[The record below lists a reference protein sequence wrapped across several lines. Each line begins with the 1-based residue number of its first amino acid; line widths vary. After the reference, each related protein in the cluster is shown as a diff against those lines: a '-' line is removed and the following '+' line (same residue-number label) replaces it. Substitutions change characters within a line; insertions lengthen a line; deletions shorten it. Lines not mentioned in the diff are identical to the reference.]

1 VAGEINADVCGCD
14 CISAQA
20 LAETLLLVLFLTL
33 ADYKTDSSSSSLG
46 HNLGHAVIYS
56 THRLLRGGRTLF
68 GWASLPRMQKCFLR
82 GSPPLLY
89 WESRN
94 ANNHQTGA
102 CNARDRGMYI
112 MPLPSSSPPPPGK
125 AQQHLYVLCGSQNI
139 IHAIAARRS
148 REKCRRRRLLC
159 CVGWA
164 AADAASEA
172 VHIRWLRALDDHEIM
187 FSQNDENNVVCASN
201 CSRWMVAGKADPEMP
216 KRMYIHPDSPS
227 SGEQWMQKV
236 VSFHKLKLTNNISDK
251 HGFNEQHVYVRA
263 CVYSYHCRAENVLT
277 IVCYGDHRYTE
288 KRMDLPLRVILYSE
302 RERER
307 RVAANCDGEAHT
319 YTHAQENGRSSA
331 QARGGRSP
339 LHFYIHTTLLYTA
352 CMCVIQCVGAAAS
365 ELDVLLLLL
374 LLYQLQHYHCYYSSI
389 SKPHRRC
396 LKKGEDVDNIFTR
409 ARAYYKT
416 LENSL
421 SPAVRKFF
429 SLLITRCAI
438 VPQVHQQ
445 QQHTH
450 KEVPGGRDDDDDDD
464 EEVYIHISNTGCS
477 RFVRRRFSEVSFI
490 TFSRGARETRATT
503 HRVQYTTSC
512 CCSRTRSYRRDCKI
526 PCAQGNYVRRRR
538 ERERKSKPCMCTID
552 HGTIPCVRYYELYT
566 ALCARAYKIRDLY
579 RIEYV
584 CSTATAAVA
593 AAELPS
599 CHGELR
605 DSRILGHSRGLR
617 VNSKLARSYIYSNN
631 NSNHRQHQQQHYT
644 PRRRSLLL
652 LLPRPP
658 PLVDVSSCINFP
670 FRPARACM
678 HTRRG
683 RAPRGAEC
691 YRKRKKLEKEVL
703 MPRRHNGDDDAAA
716 AAIAARANYFSFV
729 PKRESRYCFA
739 ARQARAP
746 TLCSH
751 QPTNPEPGNGYSK
764 DPSLLYTILNSMH
777 KYQPRF
783 HLVRAN
789 DILKLPYSTF
799 RSYVFKET
807 EFIAVTAYQNEKITQ
822 LKIDN
827 NPFAKGFRDT
837 GAGKREKKGFAR
849 ENWIASTDTRT
860 RSLLSVSGG
869 GSRLSSSGLG
879 GPGSPDKH
887 RRSSNSANDYYDDDD
902 KLLDVVGP
910 DTPRPSHH
918 HRSHSHDRDGIS
930 HDGSESSGSES
941 ERLAAHHGS
950 EGPRPDVTVG
960 PPLHHPPLIP
970 YLYPTVSGLYPPP
983 SHLMPPSPLGLHGS
997 VTTNMLLNA
1006 QIALAAQHS
1015 SLFSHYNPQ
1024 HLMNSLQTFKANH
1037 RYAPYTLPSH
1047 APSPGSA
1054 FETVTPGSRGGTISP
1069 RSPPPRPPT
1078 GSPTPAGSIAS
1089 SATGELKSIEN
1100 MVNGLQDKRHSRT
1113 SPHRSES
1120 DHGAGSP

>member
-1 VAGEINADVCGCD
+1 MLHGSPHGLPGHHHLGNPHPHLVPP
-14 CISAQA
+14 
-20 LAETLLLVLFLTL
+20 AEDDGVVDDPKVTLEGKELWEKFHKLGTEMVITKSGRQMFPQMKFRVSGLDAKAKYILLLDIV
-33 ADYKTDSSSSSLG
+33 
-46 HNLGHAVIYS
+46 
-56 THRLLRGGRTLF
+56 
-68 GWASLPRMQKCFLR
+68 
-82 GSPPLLY
+82 
-89 WESRN
+89 
-94 ANNHQTGA
+94 
-102 CNARDRGMYI
+102 
-112 MPLPSSSPPPPGK
+112 
-125 AQQHLYVLCGSQNI
+125 
-139 IHAIAARRS
+139 
-148 REKCRRRRLLC
+148 
-159 CVGWA
+159 
-164 AADAASEA
+164 AADDFRYKF
-172 VHIRWLRALDDHEIM
+172 H
-187 FSQNDENNVVCASN
+187 N
-201 CSRWMVAGKADPEMP
+201 SRWMVAGKADPEMP

-251 HGFNEQHVYVRA
+251 HGF
-263 CVYSYHCRAENVLT
+263 
-277 IVCYGDHRYTE
+277 
-288 KRMDLPLRVILYSE
+288 
-302 RERER
+302 
-307 RVAANCDGEAHT
+307 
-319 YTHAQENGRSSA
+319 
-331 QARGGRSP
+331 
-339 LHFYIHTTLLYTA
+339 
-352 CMCVIQCVGAAAS
+352 
-365 ELDVLLLLL
+365 
-374 LLYQLQHYHCYYSSI
+374 
-389 SKPHRRC
+389 
-396 LKKGEDVDNIFTR
+396 
-409 ARAYYKT
+409 
-416 LENSL
+416 
-421 SPAVRKFF
+421 
-429 SLLITRCAI
+429 
-438 VPQVHQQ
+438 
-445 QQHTH
+445 
-450 KEVPGGRDDDDDDD
+450 
-464 EEVYIHISNTGCS
+464 
-477 RFVRRRFSEVSFI
+477 
-490 TFSRGARETRATT
+490 
-503 HRVQYTTSC
+503 
-512 CCSRTRSYRRDCKI
+512 
-526 PCAQGNYVRRRR
+526 
-538 ERERKSKPCMCTID
+538 
-552 HGTIPCVRYYELYT
+552 
-566 ALCARAYKIRDLY
+566 
-579 RIEYV
+579 
-584 CSTATAAVA
+584 
-593 AAELPS
+593 
-599 CHGELR
+599 
-605 DSRILGHSRGLR
+605 
-617 VNSKLARSYIYSNN
+617 
-631 NSNHRQHQQQHYT
+631 
-644 PRRRSLLL
+644 
-652 LLPRPP
+652 
-658 PLVDVSSCINFP
+658 
-670 FRPARACM
+670 
-678 HTRRG
+678 
-683 RAPRGAEC
+683 
-691 YRKRKKLEKEVL
+691 
-703 MPRRHNGDDDAAA
+703 
-716 AAIAARANYFSFV
+716 
-729 PKRESRYCFA
+729 
-739 ARQARAP
+739 
-746 TLCSH
+746 
-751 QPTNPEPGNGYSK
+751 
-764 DPSLLYTILNSMH
+764 TILNSMH

-837 GAGKREKKGFAR
+837 GAGKREKNSSR
-849 ENWIASTDTRT
+849 Q
-860 RSLLSVSGG
+860 SLLSVSGG